1 MVMAV
6 QLTNLLKLKIEAPKN
21 YLTETLSDD

>member
-6 QLTNLLKLKIEAPKN
+6 QLTNLLKLKTEAPKN
-21 YLTETLSDD
+21 YLTETLTEN